1 MLCTFKGEKNF
12 YLQSNIDVSW
22 EYNTS
27 SPVIAGIEGKDVT
40 KLKLSVQYVSD
51 NGLNI
56 KARSK
61 AGQVKEIVLTPIYS
75 PTN

>member
-1 MLCTFKGEKNF
+1 MLCTFKGEKSF

-27 SPVIAGIEGKDVT
+27 SPVIAGIEGKDVRN
-40 KLKLSVQYVSD
+40 LKLSVQYVEN

-61 AGQVKEIVLTPIYS
+61 AGQVEEIVLTPTVY
-75 PTN
+75 